1 MARKRRQF
9 GFTLVEMLV
18 TLAVV
23 LILISAVARLG
34 QYVKTRASVQ
44 LTQSALAVIDTALQQ
59 YYADFTAF
67 PFSTDVNSDGISND
81 VYLKTHLETLLTAAI
96 NAVDLME
103 KDGREVNQSFASS
116 AGLFWFLHRSPNSRS
131 IAEAVTPSLVAVKHP
146 QETQQKLT
154 ATVGGTAYDL
164 PRFIDPWGMSL
175 RYTYVPS
182 ADTFPKVMSAGPDK
196 EFGTADDILSQ

>member
-1 MARKRRQF
+1 M
-9 GFTLVEMLV
+9 
-18 TLAVV
+18 
-23 LILISAVARLG
+23 
-34 QYVKTRASVQ
+34 
-44 LTQSALAVIDTALQQ
+44 
-59 YYADFTAF
+59 
-67 PFSTDVNSDGISND
+67 
-81 VYLKTHLETLLTAAI
+81 
-96 NAVDLME
+96 
-103 KDGREVNQSFASS
+103 
-116 AGLFWFLHRSPNSRS
+116 HRSPNSRS